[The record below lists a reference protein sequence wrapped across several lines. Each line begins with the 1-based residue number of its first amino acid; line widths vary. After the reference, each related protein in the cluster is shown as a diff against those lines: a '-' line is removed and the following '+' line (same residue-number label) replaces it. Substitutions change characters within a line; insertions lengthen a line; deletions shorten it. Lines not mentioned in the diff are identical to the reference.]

1 MAKNNTISEPVF
13 SVCPECN
20 GSGEMKLGMPCGHCK
35 GAGLGAAADGR
46 IFYWGKKLSLLTIR
60 IIRLRRS
67 VYVFL
72 NIFAYL
78 AGVSGVLA
86 LGFWAFQ
93 NYSSG
98 HASARD
104 FFIWQKKNIFLLW
117 FWLSVF
123 FDMFA
128 VYRLSEESRKYGE
141 RKIERDDPLPGG
153 PGKEKRKLF
162 SLTKKFKE
170 QSSVKIEVSKY
181 FSLPAEK
188 IIEDAHLL
196 ARTLGHETVGVRH
209 LFLSLLND
217 EKTLAML
224 IRLDANLAV
233 LRAKIESRLSEL
245 EKNPAVFSFRASEDN
260 DFKKAMIA
268 AYLSAREIGQT
279 AVEPMNFILPIIT
292 RDRYIEDLFYEMEID
307 RTKIANAVSWLKV
320 NEEMIRRYRRFRSQ
334 SRFKPATNMNR
345 AYTAVA
351 TPLLDNFGY
360 DLTIAAKWGKLDYCV
375 EREKETAEIFSA
387 VDSGQLGVIL
397 VGPAGAGKK
406 TMIQGIAEL
415 MAEENVPKIFRDKR
429 LIEIDASRLVAGATA
444 AQAEERLNELIT
456 EANLSGNIIL
466 AMRDIENITGISAGG
481 EQSLELSEVLANAI
495 DRKFVIC
502 IATATP
508 ENYAKYLEGKSLGSA
523 MVKVEVNE
531 PQGDRAIRI
540 ISSKIGHLEGRYGV
554 FFSYAAL
561 EQAIAVTGKYMHDSY
576 LPAKAIKVLELAAGR
591 AGKREEKDR
600 RVTKQDIFSV
610 VSELTHIPVAEASG
624 DESRKL
630 LRLEEEIHKYMV
642 DQVEAVNMVS
652 ASLRRARAQMTEGKR
667 PIASFL
673 FLGPTGV
680 GKTELAKSISRVYFG
695 DEKCMIR
702 LDMSEYQHP
711 DSIKNLIGAE
721 GAPGYLTEAVHKAP
735 FSLIL
740 LDEFEK
746 ADKNILNLFLQVM
759 DDGRLTDG
767 AGRTVDFTNSI
778 IIATS
783 NAGALFIQDALKDG
797 GAADYEA
804 IKETLINEHLNKV
817 MRPELINRFDG
828 LIVFKPLS
836 EQDVIDITRLMVNN
850 LGKRLL
856 EKGISL
862 EASEAGIGIL
872 AHEGFDPKFGA
883 RPLRRLLQ
891 DKIENI
897 IANKIL
903 AGELKR
909 RDMIIINDQA
919 GLEVVKG
926 RKL

>member
-1 MAKNNTISEPVF
+1 MRQEERTISEPVF
-13 SVCPECN
+13 SVCPECG
-20 GSGEMKLGMPCGHCK
+20 GSGERKLGISCVHCK
-35 GAGLGAAADGR
+35 GAGLGVAADGR
-46 IFYWGKKLSLLTIR
+46 IFYWGKKLSLIA
-60 IIRLRRS
+60 IRLIRLKRKI
-67 VYVFL
+67 YVFL
-72 NIFAYL
+72 NIIFYL
-78 AGVSGVLA
+78 AGVSGILA
-86 LGFWAFQ
+86 LGFWAFL

-98 HASARD
+98 HSSARD
-104 FFIWQKKNIFLLW
+104 FFIWQKKNLLLLW

-123 FDMFA
+123 FDMFI
-128 VYRLSEESRKYGE
+128 VYRLSEENRKYRE
-141 RKIERDDPLPGG
+141 IKIEKDKALPDSL
-153 PGKEKRKLF
+153 KEKKKLF
-162 SLTKKFKE
+162 SIAEKFRK
-170 QSSVKIEVSKY
+170 QGQAKIEVSKY

-196 ARTLGHETVGVRH
+196 AQTLGHETVGIRH
-209 LFLSLLND
+209 LFLSLLGD

-224 IRLDANLAV
+224 IRLDANLDV
-233 LRAKIESRLSEL
+233 LKAKIESRLSES
-245 EKNPAVFSFRASEDN
+245 EQKPALYGFRVREDN
-260 DFKKAMIA
+260 NFKKAMIA
-268 AYLSAREIGQT
+268 AYLSARSLGQP
-279 AVEPMNFILPIIT
+279 AVEPMNFMLPAI
-292 RDRYIEDLFYEMEID
+292 RGDNYLEELFYEMEID
-307 RTKIANAVSWLKV
+307 RAKVLNAVSWLRV

-345 AYTAVA
+345 SYTAVA

-360 DLTIAAKWGKLDYCV
+360 DLTVAAKWGKLDYCV
-375 EREKETAEIFSA
+375 EREKEIAEVFDAIS
-387 VDSGQLGVIL
+387 SGQLGVIL
-397 VGPAGAGKK
+397 VGSAGAGKK
-406 TMIQGIAEL
+406 TIIQGIAEL
-415 MAEENVPKIFRDKR
+415 MAEERVPKIFRDKR
-429 LIEIDASRLVAGATA
+429 LVEIDTSRLVAGATA
-444 AQAEERLNELIT
+444 AQAEERLNELIA
-456 EANLSGNIIL
+456 EANHSGNIIL

-481 EQSLELSEVLANAI
+481 EQSLELSEVLANAV

-502 IATATP
+502 IATVTP
-508 ENYAKYLEGKSLGSA
+508 ENYAKYIESRSLGSA
-523 MVKVEVNE
+523 MIKVEVNE
-531 PQGDRAIRI
+531 PQGDQAIRI
-540 ISSKIGHLEGRYGV
+540 ISSKIGYFESRYKV

-561 EQAIAVTGKYMHDSY
+561 EQAVAFTGKYMHESF
-576 LPAKAIKVLELAAGR
+576 LPAKAIKVLELAASW
-591 AGKREEKDR
+591 AGKREEKER
-600 RVTKQDIFSV
+600 RVTKQDIFRV
-610 VSELTHIPVAEASG
+610 VSELTHIPVSEAEG

-642 DQVEAVNMVS
+642 DQEEAVSMVS

-680 GKTELAKSISRVYFG
+680 GKTELAKSIARVYFG

-711 DSIKNLIGAE
+711 DSIKNLIGAA
-721 GAPGYLTEAVHKAP
+721 GSTGYLTEAIRKMP

-767 AGRTVDFTNSI
+767 GGRTVDFTNSI

-783 NAGALFIQDALKDG
+783 NAGALYIQDALKDSR
-797 GAADYEA
+797 AVKYDE
-804 IKETLINEHLNKV
+804 IKEILINEHLNKV
-817 MRPELINRFDG
+817 MKPELINRFDG

-836 EQDVIDITRLMVNN
+836 EQDVVDITRLMVNN

-856 EKGISL
+856 EKGIGL
-862 EASEAGIGIL
+862 EADEAGIKIL

-909 RDMIIINDQA
+909 RDAVVINEKA
-919 GLEVVKG
+919 EIEVIKG
-926 RKL
+926 KTL